1 MIFLMPIFLF
11 LQFTTFSFICCEGI
25 NSVSSD
31 HDNFETNTMVIHT
44 PSFKNKLVIA
54 LNTTQA
60 TSNNET
66 GLKEDHPATSKNEY
80 STTTSKV

>member
-1 MIFLMPIFLF
+1 MLVLMPIFLII
-11 LQFTTFSFICCEGI
+11 QFTTFSFTCCEGI

-31 HDNFETNTMVIHT
+31 SDNFET
-44 PSFKNKLVIA
+44 
-54 LNTTQA
+54 NTTQA